1 MVDEKSLVNGNI
13 CVANKFKSQDSNLGL
28 YNCIIGVGKI
38 RIVFF
43 NTFKV
48 LF

>member
-13 CVANKFKSQDSNLGL
+13 CVANKIKGQGSNPGL
-28 YNCIIGVGKI
+28 CNCIIGVGKR
-38 RIVFF
+38 RIFF
-43 NTFKV
+43 NTFKG